1 MIQNAPGAAASVKP
15 DRIEQLELQLAS
27 TVRNQ
32 QRVSADKTAQILLTA
47 ITSNSARDQSAKKGP
62 ESTEEVYCWGSNSSQ
77 QLTDAIT
84 DDKLLSPRR
93 VNSFG
98 KVSTITAGQY
108 CTFVIQSNG
117 SVVANGKGNTFYYK
131 KHNC

>member
-1 MIQNAPGAAASVKP
+1 MIRNAPGVSGIVKP
-15 DRIEQLELQLAS
+15 DRIQQLEEQLAT

-47 ITSNSARDQSAKKGP
+47 ITSNSVRDHGTKKGP
-62 ESTEEVYCWGSNSSQ
+62 ETTEEVYCWGSNSSQ
-77 QLTDAIT
+77 QLTDAVT

-93 VNSFG
+93 VSSFG
-98 KVSTITAGQY
+98 RVSTVTAGQY

-117 SVVANGKGNTFYYK
+117 AVVANGKGKVTL
-131 KHNC
+131 

>member
-1 MIQNAPGAAASVKP
+1 MIRNAPGASGIIKP
-15 DRIEQLELQLAS
+15 DRIEQLEQQLAS

-47 ITSNSARDQSAKKGP
+47 ITPNSVRDHAAKKGP
-62 ESTEEVYCWGSNSSQ
+62 ETTEEVYCWGSNSSQ
-77 QLTDAIT
+77 QLTDAVT

-98 KVSTITAGQY
+98 RVSTVTAGQY

-117 SVVANGKGNTFYYK
+117 AVVANGKGKLSTNF
-131 KHNC
+131 